1 MKSFFI
7 FLLIAFLSAKAAFCE
22 TEQKAIMQELV
33 FSKAV
38 RKIPKI
44 NFVDEVE
51 NNYDIKDFE
60 GQIVILYFWASWCV
74 ECINELKRLD
84 TLKSKLLYENVA
96 DIEIIP
102 ISIDFKQPEFL
113 YSIYKNTSIANLG
126 LFIDQNKK
134 VMKTLEISGAPYT
147 IILDKNLMEI
157 MRTNQ
162 HIKWDKANIIDQLI
176 KLRGGPVKKY
186 QSDTLQLEH
195 SEDLQ
200 KEGDNVDN
208 SDIQKMLNSK

>member
-1 MKSFFI
+1 
-7 FLLIAFLSAKAAFCE
+7 
-22 TEQKAIMQELV
+22 MQELV

-60 GQIVILYFWASWCV
+60 GQIVILYSWASWCV

-113 YSIYKNTSIANLG
+113 HSVYKNTGIANLG

-186 QSDTLQLEH
+186 QSDALQLEH

-208 SDIQKMLNSK
+208 SDIQRMLNSK